1 MPIQEHTGVINNVL
15 YVLSEIFLGLNWGR
29 ISARS
34 QFQNEQKLPKMD
46 IIPSTFWWKFHEKL
60 QMHENLHKN
69 VNENML
75 TLTKTTLT
83 QFRGSS

>member
-46 IIPSTFWWKFHEKL
+46 IIPSTFW
-60 QMHENLHKN
+60 
-69 VNENML
+69 
-75 TLTKTTLT
+75 
-83 QFRGSS
+83 